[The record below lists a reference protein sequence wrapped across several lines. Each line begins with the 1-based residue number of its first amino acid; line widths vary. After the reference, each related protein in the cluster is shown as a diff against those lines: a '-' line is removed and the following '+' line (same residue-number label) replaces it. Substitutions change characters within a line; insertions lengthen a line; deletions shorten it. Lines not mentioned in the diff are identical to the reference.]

1 MSFLLVVFA
10 SHWGGSRVPCRFQA
24 WADKK
29 PLSPTGVSTDSA
41 PVYEISS
48 ATVEVTLKATP
59 TDSPSPYWENTVFLT
74 VGANS
79 LSAKQGSEGFV
90 VLSKSTTLGDP
101 SATFAK
107 IVLSQFKDYTEET
120 VKLLVNPPTTRL
132 GKTPDVSELTSHQNL
147 WGPTWPPS
155 DWGLDDLTGA
165 HFIDVTKPVTSG
177 GALNFA
183 KSALEIN
190 VDSVVLRL
198 AGVDAPQLF
207 AVTWP
212 DAKELKP
219 APGAKP
225 TPFLVFIEQSLQGNQ
240 YDLDGMFVGGEFAAP
255 DKAYPNNFDYAD
267 MLFQQLHYA
276 GTPPSIPETPFFWEG
291 AKGVPYQVAKAGV
304 NVVTVIP
311 LNSFEK
317 DFGVMKDMKQTGIIL
332 EELRAFMFMRAGVS
346 AKEGSV
352 GNTAM
357 ASFSSGNII
366 LGSWIAPESNRNS
379 DFMQNKVKALY
390 FLDPALDPK
399 HPPDVNTFIPSALE
413 WAKSGADKAVRLYM
427 RYPTVAHKKLLEKTS
442 PAVPYVANSSVARRT
457 AAVLPTEIWIA
468 ALTKI
473 FGAPD
478 PDPKKFVAWSF
489 AHHMFAATMLTHAL
503 WQKDL

>member
-1 MSFLLVVFA
+1 MSFLLVGFA

-24 WADKK
+24 WADNN
-29 PLSPTGVSTDSA
+29 PLSPKGVSTDTA
-41 PVYEISS
+41 PVYEIPSG
-48 ATVEVTLKATP
+48 TVEVKFTATP
-59 TDSPSPYWENTVFLT
+59 TDSPSPYWDNTVFLT

-101 SATFAK
+101 PVTFAK
-107 IVLSQFKDYTEET
+107 VVLSRFKDYTTET
-120 VKLLVNPPTTRL
+120 LTLLGNPPTTRL
-132 GKTPDVSELTSHQNL
+132 GKPPRVSELTSHQNL
-147 WGPTWPPS
+147 WGTWPPL
-155 DWGLDDLTGA
+155 DWGLDDLTDA
-165 HFIDVTKPVTSG
+165 HFINVTTPVTSG

-183 KSALEIN
+183 KSALQIN

-198 AGVDAPQLF
+198 AGGDAPQLF

-212 DAKELKP
+212 DALKP

-225 TPFLVFIEQSLQGNQ
+225 TPFLVFIEQSLAGNH
-240 YDLDGMFVGGEFAAP
+240 YDQLGMFVGGEFAVP

-276 GTPPSIPETPFFWEG
+276 GTPPSVPATPFFWPS

-317 DFGVMKDMKQTGIIL
+317 DYGVMNDMKQTGLIL
-332 EELRAFMFMRAGVS
+332 EELRAFMFMSAGVS
-346 AKEGSV
+346 TKEGSV
-352 GNTAM
+352 GSTAL

-366 LGSWIAPESNRNS
+366 LGSWIASESNRNS
-379 DFMQNKVKALY
+379 DFMQNTVKALY
-390 FLDPALDPK
+390 FLDPALDPRN
-399 HPPDVNTFIPSALE
+399 PPDVNAFIPSALL
-413 WAKSGADKAVRLYM
+413 WAKSSTDKAVRLYM
-427 RYPTVAHKKLLEKTS
+427 RYPADAHKKLLDKTP
-442 PAVPYVANSSVARRT
+442 PAAPYVVNSSVARRT
-457 AAVLPTEIWIA
+457 AAVLPPEIWTA

-473 FGAPD
+473 FGAQ
-478 PDPKKFVAWSF
+478 DPKTFVAWSF

-503 WQKDL
+503 SQKDLS